1 MKYPIII
8 VADGTDVDFFSSE
21 EAAAL
26 SLEAVDVQDGVYQA
40 YDADANF
47 LTVSLPE
54 GFKKTRFL
62 CFTLLNSDGKIAIS
76 DNAVKRT
83 NKKGELCRILC
94 SYYHKI
100 GIVCPDQSTLE
111 TLIKTAEDH
120 NLIKHL

>member
-47 LTVSLPE
+47 LTISLPE
-54 GFKKTRFL
+54 GVKKNTIFMLYSSKLRW
-62 CFTLLNSDGKIAIS
+62 
-76 DNAVKRT
+76 
-83 NKKGELCRILC
+83 
-94 SYYHKI
+94 
-100 GIVCPDQSTLE
+100 
-111 TLIKTAEDH
+111 
-120 NLIKHL
+120 